1 MNFPSDTVTPDYT
14 PKRKP
19 RTCPHCKRHFRRHEH
34 VQRHIRIHTNEKPY
48 KCSCGASFGRRDL
61 LKRHEDIGHSSITP
75 SLQKPSPVTTD
86 DSQSHQ
92 SQGNNAV
99 TTHHPSAPFWELPE
113 LQGAGV
119 SAGTIHRQ
127 EQLPDLQFEGDSL
140 FNAQDL
146 LVLQDLESFSHN
158 MGLSTEWA
166 LPSEPSIFQIVA
178 GESNLNPVFT
188 GSTGNISQEP
198 PSSQSDQD
206 QSLSRLPIERESV
219 GKSPYAK
226 FLFAYM
232 TTDGNKLAEFGVL
245 TLPIVRITDD
255 HRNRLLRAL
264 GRSQTAMHE
273 PLFPSCHSLTRF
285 VNGFFDGFYPHI
297 PVVHIPTFKAEDC
310 EPEIILAMAAL
321 GAQYRHEHRKAVIL
335 FYAAKATLQHN
346 SHERERM
353 ELNNNVPS
361 SDGQATY
368 PETQSPGFE
377 NLPYRQLMREARC
390 ALYLIAFATWQSE
403 PDIVRD
409 AFNLQSFLARC
420 VRECQLHE
428 KEESLQQGLEWYSW
442 VQQESD
448 RRVKLFSFALLNL
461 HSIAFATPPVILSDE
476 VHLRLP
482 CTCFEWIAPNK
493 GKWSMVHKSGNAQ
506 QMLFQEALSHLL
518 NGSHEPHLLNS
529 QPVPSPLAN
538 YILLHALIQRIMLVQ
553 RAFNPYTDDDHTLLN
568 RQKEAIR
575 KALHAWTSQWQR
587 APESS
592 LDPRNPNGPVTF
604 TSTALLGVAYVRLAF
619 NIGSYKILGSRDPQE
634 IAERLRQMPR
644 LPSGPHLLPAILH
657 ATHALSIPVKLGVNF
672 VSRSHAFVWSIQ
684 HSLCGLEF
692 AIFLSKWLFCISGCQ
707 KTRPLDEHENRLITW
722 IGDIVEEGRT
732 SGDEDLWSRPT
743 LPSNCAYLGFAVIKL
758 WATLIKGNDQ
768 WAILRV
774 IGEGLDTYAN
784 ICERMFTSS
793 LAEGQ

>member
-1 MNFPSDTVTPDYT
+1 MNPPSDTLTPDCT

-19 RTCPHCKRHFRRHEH
+19 RTCPHCKRRFRRHEH
-34 VQRHIRIHTNEKPY
+34 LQRHIRIHTNEKPY

-61 LKRHEDIGHSSITP
+61 LKRHEDIGHSSIT
-75 SLQKPSPVTTD
+75 SSIQEPSPVTTD
-86 DSQSHQ
+86 DSRSLQSR
-92 SQGNNAV
+92 GNNDL
-99 TTHHPSAPFWELPE
+99 TPQHHGTSFWGLPD
-113 LQGAGV
+113 LPGADV
-119 SAGTIHRQ
+119 SAGTIDPQ
-127 EQLPDLQFEGDSL
+127 EPLPDLQFEGGSFL
-140 FNAQDL
+140 NAQDL

-166 LPSEPSIFQIVA
+166 LPSEPGILQIVA
-178 GESNLNPVFT
+178 GESNLNSL
-188 GSTGNISQEP
+188 STMAAGNTSQER
-198 PSSQSDQD
+198 PSSQSDQH
-206 QSLSRLPIERESV
+206 QSLSQLPIERESV
-219 GKSPYAK
+219 
-226 FLFAYM
+226 
-232 TTDGNKLAEFGVL
+232 AEFGVL

-264 GRSQTAMHE
+264 GRSHTAMPE

-310 EPEIILAMAAL
+310 EPEIVLAMAAL
-321 GAQYRHEHRKAVIL
+321 GAQYRHEHRKAVLL
-335 FYAAKATLQHN
+335 FYAAKATLQQN
-346 SHERERM
+346 AHERERM
-353 ELNNNVPS
+353 ELNKNVRS
-361 SDGQATY
+361 GGGHATC
-368 PETQSPGFE
+368 PETQSSGFG
-377 NLPYRQLMREARC
+377 NFPYRQLMRETRC

-403 PDIVRD
+403 PEIVRE

-420 VRECQLHE
+420 VRECQLDE
-428 KEESLQQGLEWYSW
+428 TQESLQQGLDWHSW
-442 VQQESD
+442 VEKESD

-461 HSIAFATPPVILSDE
+461 HGIAFGTPPVILSDE

-482 CTCFEWIAPNK
+482 STCFEWIAPNK
-493 GKWSMVHKSGNAQ
+493 DKWSMVHKLGNAR

-553 RAFNPYTDDDHTLLN
+553 RAFNPYTDEDHTLLN
-568 RQKEAIR
+568 RQKEVIR
-575 KALHAWTSQWQR
+575 NALHAWTSQWQR

-619 NIGSYKILGSRDPQE
+619 NIGSYKILGSRNPQE

-692 AIFLSKWLFCISGCQ
+692 AIFLSKWLFCISNCQ
-707 KTRPLDEHENRLITW
+707 KTRPLDEHESRLISW

-743 LPSNCAYLGFAVIKL
+743 LSSNCAYLGFAVIKL

-774 IGEGLDTYAN
+774 IGEGLDIYAN
-784 ICERMFTSS
+784 ICERTFTSS

>member
-1 MNFPSDTVTPDYT
+1 M
-14 PKRKP
+14 
-19 RTCPHCKRHFRRHEH
+19 
-34 VQRHIRIHTNEKPY
+34 I
-48 KCSCGASFGRRDL
+48 
-61 LKRHEDIGHSSITP
+61 
-75 SLQKPSPVTTD
+75 
-86 DSQSHQ
+86 
-92 SQGNNAV
+92 
-99 TTHHPSAPFWELPE
+99 
-113 LQGAGV
+113 
-119 SAGTIHRQ
+119 
-127 EQLPDLQFEGDSL
+127 
-140 FNAQDL
+140 
-146 LVLQDLESFSHN
+146 
-158 MGLSTEWA
+158 
-166 LPSEPSIFQIVA
+166 
-178 GESNLNPVFT
+178 
-188 GSTGNISQEP
+188 
-198 PSSQSDQD
+198 
-206 QSLSRLPIERESV
+206 
-219 GKSPYAK
+219 
-226 FLFAYM
+226 
-232 TTDGNKLAEFGVL
+232 TDGNKLAEFGVL

-285 VNGFFDGFYPHI
+285 VNGFFDGFYPHM

-335 FYAAKATLQHN
+335 FFWAAKETLQRN
-346 SHERERM
+346 SQERERM
-353 ELNNNVPS
+353 ELNNNIPS
-361 SDGQATY
+361 SAGQATC
-368 PETQSPGFE
+368 PQTRSSGLE

-403 PDIVRD
+403 PDIIRD

-420 VRECQLHE
+420 VRECQLNE
-428 KEESLQQGLEWYSW
+428 TEESLQPGLEWYSW

-448 RRVKLFSFALLNL
+448 RRVKLFSFALLNI
-461 HSIAFATPPVILSDE
+461 HSIAFATPPAILSDE

-493 GKWSMVHKSGNAQ
+493 EKWSMVHKSGNAQ

-553 RAFNPYTDDDHTLLN
+553 RAFNPHTDEDHTLLN
-568 RQKEAIR
+568 HQKESSR
-575 KALHAWTSQWQR
+575 KALHTWTSQWQR

-619 NIGSYKILGSRDPQE
+619 NIGSYNILGSRDPQE

-657 ATHALSIPVKLGVNF
+657 ATHALSIPVKLGVSF

-707 KTRPLDEHENRLITW
+707 KTRPLDEHESRLISW

-793 LAEGQ
+793 LAEAK